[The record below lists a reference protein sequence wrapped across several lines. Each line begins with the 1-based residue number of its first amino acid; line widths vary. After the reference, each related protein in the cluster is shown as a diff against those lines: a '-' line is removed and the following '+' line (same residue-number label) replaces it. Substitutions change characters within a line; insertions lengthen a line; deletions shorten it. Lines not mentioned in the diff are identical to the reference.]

1 MDLGLSAV
9 ILALITIISPLFV
22 AVATRYSWSSKTK
35 NAVAAIVALVIAL
48 GYLVMTGGITDW
60 TNVVTIIP
68 AVYGLQQLVYT
79 QFLKEASAHVQITV
93 NAGKSEDFDGSVK
106 G

>member
-9 ILALITIISPLFV
+9 VLAIITVISPLFV

-35 NAVAAIVALVIAL
+35 NSVAALVALIIAL

-60 TNVVTIIP
+60 SNVVTIIP
-68 AVYGLQQLVYT
+68 AVYGLQQLVYQ
-79 QFLKEASAHVQITV
+79 QFLKEVSSTVEISV
-93 NAGKSEDFDGSVK
+93 NAGKTEEFDGDVK